1 MHGDSGNGRRE
12 HSSQLWCHGR
22 IRPRTTRQPRDAA
35 AAQDAAQAEVQ
46 EERTAARGGAQKPAD
61 MEKRRSAQSRTAC
74 DELIRVI
81 RQKWRG
87 AKEEQIDAAAL
98 ELAECLGGDLA
109 FLTPEQRRR
118 VAQ

>member
-1 MHGDSGNGRRE
+1 MMYLHSMPPLPQVERVKIRRYHFAHLCAQGAANAE
-12 HSSQLWCHGR
+12 EAQTIAHEVR
-22 IRPRTTRQPRDAA
+22 AA
-35 AAQDAAQAEVQ
+35 AALLEAEPLK
-46 EERTAARGGAQKPAD
+46 RAD
-61 MEKRRSAQSRTAC
+61 MEKRRSAQIRTAC
-74 DELIRVI
+74 DELICAI
-81 RQKWRG
+81 RRKWRA